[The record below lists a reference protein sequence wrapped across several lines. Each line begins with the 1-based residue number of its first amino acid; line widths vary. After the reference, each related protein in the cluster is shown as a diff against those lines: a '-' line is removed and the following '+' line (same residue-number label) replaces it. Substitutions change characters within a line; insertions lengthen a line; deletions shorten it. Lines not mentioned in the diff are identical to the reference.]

1 MGQEQ
6 WCHRVGAYSRGDE
19 LTWQQ
24 YAMAASSSHTF
35 VHQIQNLI
43 NWVDTD
49 AQHLTKEEIL
59 DSIKIRVLVL
69 AKKFIAFPHCQNFS
83 LMQQQTVTK

>member
-1 MGQEQ
+1 MT
-6 WCHRVGAYSRGDE
+6 C
-19 LTWQQ
+19 QQ
-24 YAMAASSSHTF
+24 TNKMASSSSHTF

-43 NWVDTD
+43 NWVDSD
-49 AQHLTKEEIL
+49 AQHLTKEELL

-83 LMQQQTVTK
+83 LMQQAGGSAKD

>member
-1 MGQEQ
+1 MT
-6 WCHRVGAYSRGDE
+6 C
-19 LTWQQ
+19 QQ
-24 YAMAASSSHTF
+24 TNTMASSSSHTF

-43 NWVDTD
+43 NWVDSD
-49 AQHLTKEEIL
+49 AQHLTKEELL

-83 LMQQQTVTK
+83 LMQQAGGSAKD

>member
-1 MGQEQ
+1 
-6 WCHRVGAYSRGDE
+6 
-19 LTWQQ
+19 
-24 YAMAASSSHTF
+24 MAASSSSSHTF

-43 NWVDTD
+43 NWIDSD
-49 AQHLTKEEIL
+49 ARHLTNEELL

-83 LMQQQTVTK
+83 LMPQPQQQQLDNTTT